1 MALDLSLI
9 GKALTPLLKPT
20 ATWSYN
26 TVIGREILEKR
37 ELKET
42 ALQPILE
49 EATEKV
55 LDVIQEYDDPESH
68 PICSFLL
75 SPEAEQIIRQVYSA
89 SSLDNKENDLDK
101 IEREFWQAF
110 YLYTGIDN
118 SNFEQQNIKMFEI
131 LVEGC

>member
-1 MALDLSLI
+1 MPLDLSLI
-9 GKALTPLLKPT
+9 GKGLTPLLKPT
-20 ATWSYN
+20 VSWTHDKI
-26 TVIGREILEKR
+26 IGREILGKR

-42 ALQPILE
+42 ALQPILQ

-101 IEREFWQAF
+101 IEREF
-110 YLYTGIDN
+110 
-118 SNFEQQNIKMFEI
+118 
-131 LVEGC
+131 